1 MKQILL
7 NVLETFGY
15 PVYLHGTLGENEP
28 FPPAFFTFQTITS
41 SDIAFDNQDCY
52 AVYGYQVF
60 FYANDP
66 QTVESIAAQSRT
78 ALKQAGFIADGRG
91 VDIPSD
97 EPTHTGW
104 VTEYHYIKED
114 NNLEEP

>member
-15 PVYLHGTLGENEP
+15 PVFLQGTLGENEP
-28 FPPAFFTFQTITS
+28 FPAAFFTFQTMSS
-41 SDIAFDNQDCY
+41 SDISFDNVDKY
-52 AVYGYQVF
+52 AVYGFQVF

-66 QTVESIAAQSRT
+66 RTVESIAAQSRT
-78 ALKQAGFIADGRG
+78 ALKQAGFIADGKG
-91 VDIPSD
+91 VDIPSG

-104 VTEYHYIKED
+104 VTEYFYIKED
-114 NNLEEP
+114 

>member
-15 PVYLHGTLGENEP
+15 PVFLQGTLGENEP
-28 FPPAFFTFQTITS
+28 FPAAFFTFQTMSS
-41 SDIAFDNQDCY
+41 SDISFDNVDKY
-52 AVYGYQVF
+52 AVYGFQVF

-66 QTVESIAAQSRT
+66 HTVESIAAQSRT
-78 ALKQAGFIADGRG
+78 ALKQAGFIANGRG
-91 VDIPSD
+91 VDIQSE

-104 VTEYHYIKED
+104 VTEYYYIKED
-114 NNLEEP
+114 